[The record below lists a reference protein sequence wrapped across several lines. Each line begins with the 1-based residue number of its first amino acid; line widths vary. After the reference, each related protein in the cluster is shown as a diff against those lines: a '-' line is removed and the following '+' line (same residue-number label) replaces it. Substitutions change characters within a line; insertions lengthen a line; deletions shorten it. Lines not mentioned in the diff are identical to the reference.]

1 MDINANFINMER
13 FWNFLKIFGVV
24 MLGVVTLCAVI
35 GIFLFGAAGLTEI
48 ANGLYAINTELASG
62 FVLCLLALGCYGIIG
77 LCGDILAA
85 IKTKM
90 E

>member
-1 MDINANFINMER
+1 MER

-24 MLGVVTLCAVI
+24 LLGVVILCSLI
-35 GIFLFGAAGLTEI
+35 GFVLFGAAGLAGIT
-48 ANGLYAINTELASG
+48 NGLYAINTELASG
-62 FVLCLLALGCYGIIG
+62 FVLCLLALGCYWIID
-77 LCGDILAA
+77 LCGDILGV

>member
-1 MDINANFINMER
+1 MGR

-24 MLGVVTLCAVI
+24 VSGIVILCAVI
-35 GIFLFGAAGLTEI
+35 GFVLFGTAGLTGI

-62 FVLCLLALGCYGIIG
+62 FILCLFALGCYWIIG
-77 LCGDILAA
+77 LYGDMLAA